1 MAQTKKKHNY
11 MNGMPESRSSVRH
24 VAYGSRERVR
34 ERSSSVVIKRKPSH
48 PNKQLMVGTWN
59 VRTMNQTGKLENI
72 KEEMER
78 NGLNVLGMCEVR
90 WKDCGDFDSGGY
102 RVVYSGG
109 KASQRGVAV
118 VLDKE

>member
-1 MAQTKKKHNY
+1 MAQQKKHHNY
-11 MNGMPESRSSVRH
+11 VNGMPESRSSVRH
-24 VAYGSRERVR
+24 AAYGSRERVR

-90 WKDCGDFDSGGY
+90 WKDCGHFDSE
-102 RVVYSGG
+102 
-109 KASQRGVAV
+109 AI
-118 VLDKE
+118 E